1 MEHFLYWHCYFEL
14 LDKSGVHEAVCEM
27 PELSGDENGKISC
40 AALSRYFE
48 EKADDLGMKF
58 ERARAKFDYTFLKR
72 SCRECA
78 GLEEFDGNLQF

>member
-14 LDKSGVHEAVCEM
+14 LDKSGVHEVACEM
-27 PELSGDENGKISC
+27 PELSGGEDGKISC

-48 EKADDLGMKF
+48 EKADDFGTKF
-58 ERARAKFDYTFLKR
+58 GQARAKFDYAFLKK

-78 GLEEFDGNLQF
+78 GLED